1 MFAVTP
7 NIDYQMP
14 IGGVLMSAAES
25 SGRGGVGVSGCSPK
39 DVHTNSHH
47 SDLKHHG
54 GQPQKVLT
62 KPKIIPEGC
71 CPQAQAA
78 CSLDET
84 R

>member
-1 MFAVTP
+1 MFQGAHP
-7 NIDYQMP
+7 R
-14 IGGVLMSAAES
+14 MSTLAA
-25 SGRGGVGVSGCSPK
+25 
-39 DVHTNSHH
+39 NH

-62 KPKIIPEGC
+62 KPKIIPQGC